1 MLAMAEPDREVA
13 ERDPD
18 AVISDIE
25 STRENLARTIDA
37 ITDRVAP
44 ANVVRRTLAKVRE
57 EAAKPQVQLIAGGV
71 VLAFAT
77 VIGIGIWRR
86 HH

>member
-1 MLAMAEPDREVA
+1 MLAMAEPTREVA

-18 AVISDIE
+18 AVMTDIE
-25 STRENLARTIDA
+25 STRENLARTIDQ

-44 ANVVRRTLAKVRE
+44 ANVLRRTLAKVRE
-57 EAAKPQVQLIAGGV
+57 EAEKPQVQLIAGGV

>member
-1 MLAMAEPDREVA
+1 MTEPAKEVA
-13 ERDPD
+13 VRDPD
-18 AVISDIE
+18 AVINDIE

-44 ANVVRRTLAKVRE
+44 ANVARRTLDKVRE
-57 EAAKPQVQLIAGGV
+57 QAARPQVQLIAGGV

-77 VIGIGIWRR
+77 VIGIGMWRR
-86 HH
+86 RH

>member
-1 MLAMAEPDREVA
+1 L
-13 ERDPD
+13 
-18 AVISDIE
+18 
-25 STRENLARTIDA
+25 
-37 ITDRVAP
+37 
-44 ANVVRRTLAKVRE
+44 RRTLAKVRE
-57 EAAKPQVQLIAGGV
+57 EAEKPQVQLIAGGV

>member
-1 MLAMAEPDREVA
+1 MLAMAEPTREVA

-18 AVISDIE
+18 AVMSEIE

-37 ITDRVAP
+37 ITHRVAP
-44 ANVVRRTLAKVRE
+44 ANLARGALAEVRE
-57 EAAKPQVQLIAGGV
+57 EAAKPRVQLIAGGV
-71 VLAFAT
+71 VLAVAA
-77 VIGIGIWRR
+77 VIAIGIWRR

>member
-1 MLAMAEPDREVA
+1 MAEPTKEVA

-25 STRENLARTIDA
+25 STRENLARTIDQ

-44 ANVVRRTLAKVRE
+44 ANVLRRTLASIRE

>member
-1 MLAMAEPDREVA
+1 MLAMAEPGREVA
-13 ERDPD
+13 ERDPN

-25 STRENLARTIDA
+25 STRENLARTIDQ

-44 ANVVRRTLAKVRE
+44 ANVLRRTLASIRE

>member
-1 MLAMAEPDREVA
+1 MAEPGREVA
-13 ERDPD
+13 ERDPN

-25 STRENLARTIDA
+25 STRENLARTIDQ

-44 ANVVRRTLAKVRE
+44 ANVLRRTLASLRE

>member
-1 MLAMAEPDREVA
+1 MLAMAEPTREVA

-18 AVISDIE
+18 AVLTDIE
-25 STRENLARTIDA
+25 STRENLARTIDQ

-44 ANVVRRTLAKVRE
+44 ANVLRRTLAKVRE
-57 EAAKPQVQLIAGGV
+57 EAEKPQVQLIAGGV

>member
-13 ERDPD
+13 VRDPD
-18 AVISDIE
+18 AVLSDIE
-25 STRENLARTIDA
+25 STRENLAQTIDA

-44 ANVVRRTLAKVRE
+44 ANVARRTLAKLRE

>member
-1 MLAMAEPDREVA
+1 MTEPAKEVA
-13 ERDPD
+13 VRDPD
-18 AVISDIE
+18 AVITDIE
-25 STRENLARTIDA
+25 STRENLARTIDQ

-44 ANVVRRTLAKVRE
+44 ANVARRTLDKLRE
-57 EAAKPQVQLIAGGV
+57 QAARPQVQLIAGGV